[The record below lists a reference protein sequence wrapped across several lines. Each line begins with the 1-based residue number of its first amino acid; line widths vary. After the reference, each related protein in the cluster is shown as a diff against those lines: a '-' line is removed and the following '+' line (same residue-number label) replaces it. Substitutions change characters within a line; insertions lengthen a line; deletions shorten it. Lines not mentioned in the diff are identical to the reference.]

1 MFSKVLSAAIDG
13 ARCVP
18 VSVEVDASNGLPA
31 FLMVGDLSYQV
42 KEAQERVRTAIRNSG
57 MTIPPKRV
65 TVNLAPA
72 DVRKDGNHFDLP
84 IAASLMIAFGFL
96 EAEKF
101 DGVMLAGE
109 LGLNGRINGVRG
121 ILPFV
126 ETAYKKGC
134 RLCIVPKQNY
144 REARMIGQIS
154 VLGVESL
161 QEFLSC
167 ARKENWGL
175 LEDTKEEPVLLPA
188 KKEEIED
195 FADIQ
200 GQEYVK
206 RAAVIA
212 AAGMHN
218 FLMTGPK
225 GTGKTMIARRIPGI
239 LPEPTKEEL
248 LEVSKIYSIS
258 GLLSEEKPFLLS
270 RPFRAPH
277 HTISPAALAGGGK
290 YPKAGEI
297 TLAHKGGLFLDEFP
311 EFSHECIELLR
322 QPLEE
327 RKILISRSGGSYL
340 FPADFM
346 LVAAMNHCP
355 CGQFPDLN
363 RCSCTFQEVKRYQNR
378 ISGPILDRIDI
389 VAEVSGISY
398 QELTGK
404 RKEKSSKKFRKE
416 VEMAV
421 KVQGERYQEKKI
433 RFNSQLS
440 GKLLEEFCNVSAEGQ
455 RILEKAYKKM
465 RLSARAYHKILK
477 TARTIADLEQEEEI
491 KEAHISEALCY
502 RRVEGKD
509 T

>member
-18 VSVEVDASNGLPA
+18 VSVEVDASNGLPG

-42 KEAQERVRTAIRNSG
+42 KESQERVRTAIRNSG

-101 DGVMLAGE
+101 ENVMLAGE
-109 LGLNGRINGVRG
+109 LGLDGRINGVRG

-144 REARMIGQIS
+144 REARMIGQIL

-167 ARKENWGL
+167 ARKENWGFS
-175 LEDTKEEPVLLPA
+175 EQEKEQEIIVQEQ
-188 KKEEIED
+188 EEIED

-200 GQEYVK
+200 GQEHVK

-212 AAGMHN
+212 SAGMHN

-239 LPEPTKEEL
+239 LPKPTKEEQ
-248 LEVSKIYSIS
+248 LEVSKIYSIA

-290 YPKAGEI
+290 YPRPGEI
-297 TLAHKGGLFLDEFP
+297 TLAHKGVLFLDEFP

-327 RKILISRSGGSYL
+327 REILISRSGGSYL

-378 ISGPILDRIDI
+378 ISGPILDRIDL

-398 QELTGK
+398 RELTGK
-404 RKEKSSKKFRKE
+404 RKEKTSSCLRTA
-416 VEMAV
+416 VETAV
-421 KVQGERYQEKKI
+421 KVQEERYRGEKI

-440 GKLLEEFCNVSAEGQ
+440 GKLLEKFCVTSAEGQ
-455 RILEKAYKKM
+455 RILEKAYQKM
-465 RLSARAYHKILK
+465 NLSARAYHKILK
-477 TARTIADLEQEEEI
+477 TARTIADLEEEKEI

-502 RRVEGKD
+502 RRIEGKD

>member
-212 AAGMHN
+212 AAG
-218 FLMTGPK
+218 
-225 GTGKTMIARRIPGI
+225 
-239 LPEPTKEEL
+239 
-248 LEVSKIYSIS
+248 
-258 GLLSEEKPFLLS
+258 
-270 RPFRAPH
+270 
-277 HTISPAALAGGGK
+277 
-290 YPKAGEI
+290 
-297 TLAHKGGLFLDEFP
+297 
-311 EFSHECIELLR
+311 
-322 QPLEE
+322 
-327 RKILISRSGGSYL
+327 
-340 FPADFM
+340 
-346 LVAAMNHCP
+346 
-355 CGQFPDLN
+355 
-363 RCSCTFQEVKRYQNR
+363 
-378 ISGPILDRIDI
+378 
-389 VAEVSGISY
+389 
-398 QELTGK
+398 
-404 RKEKSSKKFRKE
+404 
-416 VEMAV
+416 
-421 KVQGERYQEKKI
+421 
-433 RFNSQLS
+433 
-440 GKLLEEFCNVSAEGQ
+440 SA
-455 RILEKAYKKM
+455 
-465 RLSARAYHKILK
+465 
-477 TARTIADLEQEEEI
+477 TPPP
-491 KEAHISEALCY
+491 
-502 RRVEGKD
+502 
-509 T
+509 

>member
-297 TLAHKGGLFLDEFP
+297 TLAHKGVLFLDEFP

-404 RKEKSSKKFRKE
+404 RKEKSSKNFRKE

-421 KVQGERYQEKKI
+421 KVHGNAI
-433 RFNSQLS
+433 RRKRFGLILS
-440 GKLLEEFCNVSAEGQ
+440 FPVNYWRSFA
-455 RILEKAYKKM
+455 M
-465 RLSARAYHKILK
+465 
-477 TARTIADLEQEEEI
+477 
-491 KEAHISEALCY
+491 
-502 RRVEGKD
+502 
-509 T
+509 